1 MSPSILDTDTVSF
14 LLKGHPQVVSHMEA
28 YWRTVGSPQV
38 SVLTQY
44 EILKGLAWRRAE
56 RRRQRFNA
64 LLAAWTVLPV
74 VPQVAARA
82 ASLYGDQRRRGRT
95 RPDIDL
101 LIAATALWHGL
112 AVITHNVRHYSGI
125 EGLSVMDWTR
135 VDPPAQGALK

>member
-1 MSPSILDTDTVSF
+1 MTPAVLDTDTVS
-14 LLKGHPQVVSHMEA
+14 LLLRGHPEVVSHTEA

-38 SVLTQY
+38 SVLTGY

-56 RRRQRFNA
+56 RRQSRFTT

-74 VPQVAARA
+74 IPQIAARA

-125 EGLSVMDWTR
+125 EGLKVFDWTTGDR
-135 VDPPAQGALK
+135 